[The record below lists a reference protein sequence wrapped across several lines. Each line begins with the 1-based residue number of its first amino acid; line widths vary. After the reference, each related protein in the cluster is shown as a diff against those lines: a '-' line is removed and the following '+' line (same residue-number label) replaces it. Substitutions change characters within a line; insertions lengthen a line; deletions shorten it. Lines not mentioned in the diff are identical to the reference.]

1 MRVIVLAL
9 LLAGCAGSQPT
20 RVVHVVWIKD
30 AGADVRSEKVGADN
44 CMIRTGRER
53 VGYAEFGAALRE
65 CLK

>member
-30 AGADVRSEKVGADN
+30 AGADVRSEKVGA
-44 CMIRTGRER
+44 G
-53 VGYAEFGAALRE
+53 
-65 CLK
+65 